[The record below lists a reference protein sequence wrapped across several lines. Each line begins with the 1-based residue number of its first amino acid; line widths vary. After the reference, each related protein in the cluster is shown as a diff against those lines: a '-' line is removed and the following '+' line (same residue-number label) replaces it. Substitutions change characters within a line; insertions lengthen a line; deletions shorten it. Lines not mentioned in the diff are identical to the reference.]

1 MVQYQVPSSPSR
13 AEMVPLYISLLHP
26 WDDFLTGVENELA
39 FAGAQA
45 LARGEREG
53 ISPLVVHGPSGVGKS
68 RLLAGLVAAWLQHQ
82 PGSTVAHLSAAEFV
96 KTCLEAARHN
106 EEGSWSELRSRY
118 RTVRL
123 LVLDDL
129 EGLERAPMARN
140 ELIHTLD
147 SLDLLGAS
155 IAVSCR
161 ASPSQWSR
169 AAWPARL
176 VNRLVGGLVVRI
188 DPPGLVLK
196 RRYVL
201 EQARFKG
208 LALSAEATKILAATA
223 DGYRTLN
230 GWLSRLA
237 LQTKVGPNSSQLP
250 GRSSGGSRPGSPL
263 AMIDLP
269 AVTEILREET
279 ELLTSRLTVEQI
291 ARAVAERFRVRLSAM
306 RGPGRETSVVEA
318 RHLAMYLTR
327 LYTNLSFAAIG
338 AHFGRRDPATV
349 RHACKVTAGRL
360 NANPA
365 LAAVVASFSR
375 GCR

>member
-1 MVQYQVPSSPSR
+1 M
-13 AEMVPLYISLLHP
+13 
-26 WDDFLTGVENELA
+26 
-39 FAGAQA
+39 
-45 LARGEREG
+45 
-53 ISPLVVHGPSGVGKS
+53 
-68 RLLAGLVAAWLQHQ
+68 
-82 PGSTVAHLSAAEFV
+82 
-96 KTCLEAARHN
+96 
-106 EEGSWSELRSRY
+106 
-118 RTVRL
+118 
-123 LVLDDL
+123 
-129 EGLERAPMARN
+129 
-140 ELIHTLD
+140 
-147 SLDLLGAS
+147 
-155 IAVSCR
+155 
-161 ASPSQWSR
+161 
-169 AAWPARL
+169 
-176 VNRLVGGLVVRI
+176 VRI

-201 EQARFKG
+201 EQARLKG
-208 LALSAEATKILAATA
+208 LALSAEATEILAATA

-237 LQTKVGPNSSQLP
+237 LQTKVGPNSSQFP
-250 GRSSGGSRPGSPL
+250 GRLSGGSRPGSPL
-263 AMIDLP
+263 ALIDLP
-269 AVTEILREET
+269 AVTAILREET

-306 RGPGRETSVVEA
+306 RGPSRETSVVEA

-338 AHFGRRDPATV
+338 AHFGRRDLATV